1 MRTVIRNGN
10 VLDTVSM
17 TFVGERAVVIEDGV
31 IVEVDERQDG
41 KGEIDVEVDA
51 RGRFVLPGLIDGH
64 MHFRLAT
71 MNFHALASWSEVEF
85 GIHMA
90 ALSRNTIERGF
101 TTVRDLGGDVT
112 GLMRAIASGATLGPR
127 IVRAGRMLTQTGG
140 HGDAEGGEREVP
152 ACGCA
157 MRSSTFS
164 IVADGAEAVRK
175 AARHNLR
182 EGSDFLKVHVSGGV
196 ASPSDPLDS
205 VQYTP
210 GELEAA
216 VLEARH
222 RGTYVAAHA
231 YSAEAIQQAVAAGV
245 HSIEHG
251 NLIDAQTAQQLADA
265 GSVLVPTLVT
275 YEAMDQLGEQLGL
288 PKANRDKNTVVYE
301 AGLAS
306 LEIADAAG
314 VTMGLGTDLIGET
327 QWMQNRELAIRAE
340 VQSAEAILRSMWD
353 TNARLCRLEGQVGV
367 VAPGAFGDIVVS
379 NVNPLDDIAAFAE
392 PSTSL
397 SHVIQAGRLMV
408 DR

>member
-1 MRTVIRNGN
+1 
-10 VLDTVSM
+10 
-17 TFVGERAVVIEDGV
+17 
-31 IVEVDERQDG
+31 
-41 KGEIDVEVDA
+41 
-51 RGRFVLPGLIDGH
+51 
-64 MHFRLAT
+64 
-71 MNFHALASWSEVEF
+71 
-85 GIHMA
+85 
-90 ALSRNTIERGF
+90 
-101 TTVRDLGGDVT
+101 
-112 GLMRAIASGATLGPR
+112 
-127 IVRAGRMLTQTGG
+127 
-140 HGDAEGGEREVP
+140 
-152 ACGCA
+152 
-157 MRSSTFS
+157 
-164 IVADGAEAVRK
+164 
-175 AARHNLR
+175 
-182 EGSDFLKVHVSGGV
+182 V